1 MAAEPFLSDYMLD
14 FLSLSKE
21 IYGLEI
27 ADTYARMM
35 RLAHRNGGLVVVAA
49 GFLRLPEGA
58 VQSGEIRD
66 EKSLAAAI
74 SELAG
79 KTGAAGTGRAA
90 VVSLPEDKA
99 FWQIIKMPRLDDD
112 ELRGAV
118 IFEAENYIPLPLDKV
133 YLDFEV
139 VPSSLIENR
148 CEVAVAAL
156 PKEIVDSRVRVC
168 DAAKL
173 RPVAM
178 ELESQA
184 VARSARQNANFAWPA
199 IIIKV
204 GDTQSSVIFCGR
216 DSTRAVFSVP
226 ISNTYFIEK
235 IRAAAGVDDE
245 GAKKLKTDCGIAA
258 ADSNPAAR
266 GGGEEKEKIFEFL
279 LPGLVDFS
287 QQIKKYIRYYQEH
300 EKSFRADKLSF
311 RKAIICG
318 DGSDLKGLDEFLSL
332 RLGIPVERMVLPI
345 GIEPHRFK
353 SVDFP
358 EKSAHGCAVAAGLA
372 ARALAIESARGGGRP
387 PE

>member
-1 MAAEPFLSDYMLD
+1 MLD

-173 RPVAM
+173 R
-178 ELESQA
+178 
-184 VARSARQNANFAWPA
+184 
-199 IIIKV
+199 
-204 GDTQSSVIFCGR
+204 
-216 DSTRAVFSVP
+216 
-226 ISNTYFIEK
+226 
-235 IRAAAGVDDE
+235 
-245 GAKKLKTDCGIAA
+245 
-258 ADSNPAAR
+258 
-266 GGGEEKEKIFEFL
+266 
-279 LPGLVDFS
+279 
-287 QQIKKYIRYYQEH
+287 
-300 EKSFRADKLSF
+300 
-311 RKAIICG
+311 
-318 DGSDLKGLDEFLSL
+318 
-332 RLGIPVERMVLPI
+332 
-345 GIEPHRFK
+345 
-353 SVDFP
+353 
-358 EKSAHGCAVAAGLA
+358 
-372 ARALAIESARGGGRP
+372 
-387 PE
+387 

>member
-1 MAAEPFLSDYMLD
+1 MLD

-27 ADTYARMM
+27 TDTYARMM
-35 RLAHRNGGLVVVAA
+35 RLARRNGSLAVAAA

-66 EKSLAAAI
+66 EKSLAAVI
-74 SELAG
+74 SELAE
-79 KTGAAGTGRAA
+79 KTGAAGTGCAA

-118 IFEAENYIPLPLDKV
+118 IFEAENYIPLPLEKV

-156 PKEIVDSRVRVC
+156 PKEIADSRVRVC

-173 RPVAM
+173 RLVAM

-184 VARSARQNANFAWPA
+184 AARSARQNANFAWPA
-199 IIIKV
+199 IIIKI

-226 ISNTYFIEK
+226 ISNAYFIEK
-235 IRAAAGVDDE
+235 IRTATEVDDD
-245 GAKKLKTDCGIAA
+245 AARKLKTDCGITTT
-258 ADSNPAAR
+258 DSNLSPR
-266 GGGEEKEKIFEFL
+266 GGGEKEKIFEFL

-300 EKSFRADKLSF
+300 EKSFNTGEISF

-318 DGSDLKGLDEFLSL
+318 DGSDLKGLDDFLSL

-353 SVDFP
+353 SVNSP

-372 ARALAIESARGGGRP
+372 VRALAIESARGAGRP
-387 PE
+387 PK

>member
-1 MAAEPFLSDYMLD
+1 MLD

-27 ADTYARMM
+27 TDTYARMM
-35 RLAHRNGGLVVVAA
+35 RLAHRRGGLAVAAA
-49 GFLRLPEGA
+49 GFSRLPEGA
-58 VQSGEIRD
+58 VRNGEIHD
-66 EKSLAAAI
+66 EKSLAEAI
-74 SELAG
+74 LKLAE
-79 KTGAAGTGRAA
+79 KTGAAAGRAA

-99 FWQIIKMPRLDDD
+99 FWKIIKMPRLDDD
-112 ELRGAV
+112 ELRAAV
-118 IFEAENYIPLPLDKV
+118 VFEAENHIPLPLDKV
-133 YLDFEV
+133 YLDFET

-173 RPVAM
+173 RLVAM

-184 VARSARQNANFAWPA
+184 AARSARQNANFTWPA
-199 IIIKV
+199 IIIKI

-226 ISNTYFIEK
+226 ISNAYFVEK

-245 GAKKLKTDCGIAA
+245 AAKKLKTDCGIAA
-258 ADSNPAAR
+258 ADSNSAPR
-266 GGGEEKEKIFEFL
+266 GDDGEKEKIFESL
-279 LPGLVDFS
+279 LPGLVDFA

-300 EKSFRADKLSF
+300 EKSFNADEISF

-318 DGSDLKGLDEFLSL
+318 DGSDLKGLDGFLSL
-332 RLGIPVERMVLPI
+332 KLGIPVERMVLPL
-345 GIEPHRFK
+345 GIDPHRFK
-353 SVDFP
+353 SAGLP
-358 EKSAHGCAVAAGLA
+358 ERNAHGCAVAAGLA
-372 ARALAIESARGGGRP
+372 TRALAIESAHRSGRAP
-387 PE
+387 KRF

>member
-1 MAAEPFLSDYMLD
+1 MLD

-27 ADTYARMM
+27 TDTYARMM
-35 RLAHRNGGLVVVAA
+35 RLARRNGGLAVAAA

-199 IIIKV
+199 IIIKI

-311 RKAIICG
+311 RKVIICG
-318 DGSDLKGLDEFLSL
+318 DGSDLKGLDDFLSL
-332 RLGIPVERMVLPI
+332 KLGIPVERMVLPI

-353 SVDFP
+353 SVDSP
-358 EKSAHGCAVAAGLA
+358 EKNVHGCAVAAGLA
-372 ARALAIESARGGGRP
+372 ARALAIESARAGARP
-387 PE
+387 PKLRFQKKQK

>member
-1 MAAEPFLSDYMLD
+1 MLD

-58 VQSGEIRD
+58 VQNGEIRD
-66 EKSLAAAI
+66 EKKMAAAI
-74 SELAG
+74 AELAE
-79 KTGAAGTGRAA
+79 KSGAGAGRAA

-99 FWQIIKMPRLDDD
+99 FWQIIKMPRLDDN
-112 ELRGAV
+112 EMRAAV
-118 IFEAENYIPLPLDKV
+118 VFEAENYIPLPLDKV

-156 PKEIVDSRVRVC
+156 PREIVDSRVRVC

-184 VARSARQNANFAWPA
+184 AARSARQNANFAWPA
-199 IIIKV
+199 IIIKI

-235 IRAAAGVDDE
+235 IRAAAEVDDD
-245 GAKKLKTDCGIAA
+245 GARKLKTDYGIAA
-258 ADSNPAAR
+258 AGFDAPPKGDDNGKR
-266 GGGEEKEKIFEFL
+266 EKLFESL
-279 LPGLVDFS
+279 LPGLVDFA
-287 QQIKKYIRYYQEH
+287 QQIKKYVRYYQEH

-311 RKAIICG
+311 RKVIICG
-318 DGSDLKGLDEFLSL
+318 DGSDLKGLDDFLSL
-332 RLGIPVERMVLPI
+332 KLGIPVERMVLPI

-353 SVDFP
+353 SIDSP
-358 EKSAHGCAVAAGLA
+358 EKNVHGCAVAAGLA
-372 ARALAIESARGGGRP
+372 ARALVIESARAGARP
-387 PE
+387 PKLRFQKKQK

>member
-1 MAAEPFLSDYMLD
+1 MLD

-58 VQSGEIRD
+58 VQNGEIRD
-66 EKSLAAAI
+66 EKKMAATIA
-74 SELAG
+74 ELAE
-79 KTGAAGTGRAA
+79 KSGAGAGRAA

-99 FWQIIKMPRLDDD
+99 FWQIIKMPRLDDN
-112 ELRGAV
+112 EMRAAV
-118 IFEAENYIPLPLDKV
+118 VFEAENYIPLPLDKV

-156 PKEIVDSRVRVC
+156 PREIVDSRVRVC

-184 VARSARQNANFAWPA
+184 AARSARQNANFAWPA
-199 IIIKV
+199 IIIKI

-226 ISNTYFIEK
+226 ISNAYFIEK
-235 IRAAAGVDDE
+235 IRAAAEVDDD
-245 GAKKLKTDCGIAA
+245 GARKLKTDCGIALA
-258 ADSNPAAR
+258 TGFDAPPKGDDNDKR
-266 GGGEEKEKIFEFL
+266 EKLFESL
-279 LPGLVDFS
+279 LPGLVDFA
-287 QQIKKYIRYYQEH
+287 QQIKKYVRYYQEY

-311 RKAIICG
+311 RKVIICG
-318 DGSDLKGLDEFLSL
+318 DGSDLKGLDDFLSL
-332 RLGIPVERMVLPI
+332 KLGVPVERMVLPI

-353 SVDFP
+353 SVDSP

-387 PE
+387 PKPRFQKKQK

>member
-1 MAAEPFLSDYMLD
+1 MLD

-27 ADTYARMM
+27 TDTYARMM
-35 RLAHRNGGLVVVAA
+35 RLARRNGGLAVAAA

-66 EKSLAAAI
+66 EKSLAAVI
-74 SELAG
+74 SELAE
-79 KTGAAGTGRAA
+79 KSGAGAGRAA

-99 FWQIIKMPRLDDD
+99 FWQIIKMPRLDDN
-112 ELRGAV
+112 EMRAAV
-118 IFEAENYIPLPLDKV
+118 VFEA
-133 YLDFEV
+133 

-156 PKEIVDSRVRVC
+156 PREIVDSRVRVC

-184 VARSARQNANFAWPA
+184 AARSARQNANFAWPA
-199 IIIKV
+199 IIIKI

-226 ISNTYFIEK
+226 ISNAYFIEK
-235 IRAAAGVDDE
+235 IRAAAEVDDD
-245 GAKKLKTDCGIAA
+245 GARKLKTDYGIAA
-258 ADSNPAAR
+258 AGFDAPPKGDDNGKR
-266 GGGEEKEKIFEFL
+266 EKLFESL
-279 LPGLVDFS
+279 LPGLVDFA
-287 QQIKKYIRYYQEH
+287 QQIKKYVRYYQEH
-300 EKSFRADKLSF
+300 EKSFHADKLSF
-311 RKAIICG
+311 RKVIICG
-318 DGSDLKGLDEFLSL
+318 DGSDLKGLDDFLSL
-332 RLGIPVERMVLPI
+332 KLGIPVERMVLPI

-353 SVDFP
+353 SVDSP
-358 EKSAHGCAVAAGLA
+358 EKNVHGCAVAAGLA
-372 ARALAIESARGGGRP
+372 ARALAIESARAGARP
-387 PE
+387 PKLRFQKKQK